1 MSAYDARRRDYAIFQ
16 ALRDAYV
23 IYTSVWWGMGGVG
36 PRHRVIEADHR
47 NLNQRLSKAC

>member
-1 MSAYDARRRDYAIFQ
+1 MSAYDAYAIFQ

-23 IYTSVWWGMGGVG
+23 IYTVWWGMGGVG

-47 NLNQRLSKAC
+47 NLNQRLC